1 MKNKWKLG
9 FFVLLGIDLLIVM
22 IIMFLVLTPAKKQD
36 ISNEQETAGDDV
48 PFYVQSN
55 KEDLNKLI
63 NYYLKKEANPSPV
76 DYQVNLGN
84 EVEMEGTIPF
94 LSEELN
100 MKLTFD
106 PEAQKNGDLV
116 LKQKKISLG
125 RLHLP
130 VPYVLKLIEDNYN
143 LPTGVDIKPDQ
154 KIVYINMHK
163 FTLKNNT
170 KVKVDQ
176 FDLKQNKIAFTIL
189 VPVK

>member
-9 FFVLLGIDLLIVM
+9 FFVLLGIDLLIM
-22 IIMFLVLTPAKKQD
+22 IIILFLVLTPGNKQD
-36 ISNEQETAGDDV
+36 IANEKGPAGDYV
-48 PFYVQSN
+48 PFYVQSD

-63 NYYLKKEANPSPV
+63 NYYLKKEANHSPV
-76 DYQVNLGN
+76 DYQINLGN

-130 VPYVLKLIEDNYN
+130 VPYVLQLIEDHYT
-143 LPTGVDIKPDQ
+143 LPSGVEIKPNQ
-154 KIVYINMHK
+154 KLVYIDMQK
-163 FTLKNNT
+163 FKLKNNT
-170 KVKVDQ
+170 KVKIDQ
-176 FDLKQNKIAFTIL
+176 FDLKQNKLVFTIL